1 MKCCEKQN
9 LSVCKSQK
17 FSGDFNPLCVRNW
30 LVKFWDG
37 QKKKFFGNR
46 PTSLFFNVA
55 QCSKNGSP
63 QLGQYFFEIA
73 EGSRVMRIS
82 LLPISYCD
90 FSKKS
95 INLPYA
101 NLYLMLWD
109 ILFHLCSFFGYFC
122 PILLMRIFSRT
133 KIRIRH
139 LILISRL
146 NLYDDPPLCYCS

>member
-73 EGSRVMRIS
+73 EGSRLMRIS
-82 LLPISYCD
+82 LLPISLLW
-90 FSKKS
+90 FFKK
-95 INLPYA
+95 IHKFALCEFIPYA
-101 NLYLMLWD
+101 L
-109 ILFHLCSFFGYFC
+109 GYFVSFVQFFWLFL
-122 PILLMRIFSRT
+122 PNFANANFFQNQNS
-133 KIRIRH
+133 
-139 LILISRL
+139 
-146 NLYDDPPLCYCS
+146 N

>member
-1 MKCCEKQN
+1 MKCCEKRN

-73 EGSRVMRIS
+73 EGSRLMRIS
-82 LLPISYCD
+82 LLPISLLW
-90 FSKKS
+90 FFKK
-95 INLPYA
+95 IHKFALCQ
-101 NLYLMLWD
+101 LMLYA
-109 ILFHLCSFFGYFC
+109 LCYFISLVRFFGYFC
-122 PILLMRIFSRT
+122 PIWLMRILAIANFFQNQ
-133 KIRIRH
+133 K
-139 LILISRL
+139 
-146 NLYDDPPLCYCS
+146 